1 VANRIKILNNDS
13 AQKCWYSVALGGGLL
28 PKRRFIIAYLIFF
41 VTTSQAADS
50 GLARRIDAIMAR
62 PEFQHAM
69 FGVEIYSLDHNR
81 SVYSHNSDKF
91 FTAASTTK
99 LITTGSALHLM
110 GPDYKFHTRIYRNG
124 DLTAD
129 GTLNGDLILVAS
141 GDPNLSGRIE
151 SNGNLTFEN
160 EDHSYGGKDSRGVP
174 GDPLLVIRELASQ
187 VASHGVKRI
196 TGRVMVDASLFQQG
210 DRELGSG
217 VVISPII
224 VNDNLIDVLV
234 SSGPKEGDPAVL
246 KISPM
251 TSYARFI
258 NQTTTGKAGSTSTLS
273 WASDVENSDG
283 TRTVTISGSVPSGN
297 YTEMFSYPVPDPAR
311 YAAILLTEAL
321 REKAIVANPVLKEDN
336 PNFKTLAS
344 SYVPENLLAEHIS
357 PPLTEEI
364 KVILKVSQ
372 NLHASLM
379 PYLFSALVAKK
390 EIPQSG
396 FDLMHDFLTKAGLDL
411 SGAAQSDGAGGAA
424 HFTPAF
430 MVSYLKYMAKQNTY
444 QSFHDAL
451 PILGKDGTLYQIQTT
466 SPAAGHVFAK
476 TGTWSEEDL
485 LNQDMF
491 VAAKGLAGYMT
502 SKAGEHLV
510 FAIYLAN
517 VRVSSDPDAIR
528 NVAGQVVGEIA
539 AAAYETK

>member
-1 VANRIKILNNDS
+1 L
-13 AQKCWYSVALGGGLL
+13 
-28 PKRRFIIAYLIFF
+28 F
-41 VTTSQAADS
+41 VTVTQAADS
-50 GLARRIDAIMAR
+50 GLAKRIEAVMAR
-62 PEFQHAM
+62 PEFQHSM
-69 FGVEIYSLDHNR
+69 FGVEIFSLDHNR

-91 FTAASTTK
+91 FVAASTTK
-99 LITTGSALHLM
+99 LITTGSALDLL
-110 GPDYKFHTRIYRNG
+110 GPDYRFHTRIYRNG
-124 DLTAD
+124 ELTAD

-141 GDPNLSGRIE
+141 GDPNLSGRVE
-151 SNGNLTFEN
+151 SNGTLTFEN
-160 EDHSYGGKDSRGVP
+160 EDHSYGGADSRGVP

-196 TGRVMVDASLFQQG
+196 TGRVLVDATLFQQG

-234 SSGPKEGDPAVL
+234 SSGAKEGDPAVL
-246 KISPM
+246 KISPI
-251 TSYARFI
+251 TSYARII
-258 NQTTTGKAGSTSTLS
+258 NQATTGKAGSASALS

-283 TRTVTISGSVPSGN
+283 TRTLMISGSVPAGN
-297 YTEMFSYPVPDPAR
+297 YSEMFAYPVPDPAR
-311 YAAILLTEAL
+311 YATFVLTEAL
-321 REKAIVANPVLKEDN
+321 REKGIVANPSLKEDN
-336 PNFKTLAS
+336 TNLKTLAAN
-344 SYVPENLLAEHIS
+344 YVPENMMAEHVS
-357 PPLTEEI
+357 PQLTEEI

-379 PYLFSALVAKK
+379 PYLFSAIVAKK
-390 EIPQSG
+390 EVPQSG
-396 FDLMHDFLTKAGLDL
+396 FNLIHDFLTKAGLDL

-430 MVSYLKYMAKQNTY
+430 MVSYLKYMSTQKNYAA
-444 QSFHDAL
+444 FHAAL
-451 PILGKDGTLYQIQTT
+451 PILGKDGTLFQIQTT

-485 LNQDMF
+485 LNQDIF
-491 VAAKGLAGYMT
+491 VAAKGLAGYLT
-502 SKAGEHLV
+502 SKSGEHLV

-517 VRVSSDPDAIR
+517 VRVSSDPDSVR

-539 AAAYETK
+539 AAAYEAK